1 MDIDYFSTINVL
13 LWICYKRYL
22 LFMLKMGKLDKQLK
36 KLDQFVTHIKKS
48 IQDIKKIQFEDIKDI
63 EKTKDKVIRTIWEFR
78 DMFDFDF
85 TKEDLENDELSDLI
99 KLCEE
104 LIKEIEERYGLGDKN
119 QNDQD

>member
-1 MDIDYFSTINVL
+1 
-13 LWICYKRYL
+13 
-22 LFMLKMGKLDKQLK
+22 MLKMGKLDKQLK